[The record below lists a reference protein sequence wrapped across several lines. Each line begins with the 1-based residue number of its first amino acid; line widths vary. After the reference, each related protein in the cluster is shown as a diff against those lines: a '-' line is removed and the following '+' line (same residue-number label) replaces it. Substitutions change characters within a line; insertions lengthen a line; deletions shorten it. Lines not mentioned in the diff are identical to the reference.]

1 MQSLPDDDGHVA
13 APGLGESRGPRGL
26 VALERDECLAL
37 LGQHRVGRVAVVDRD
52 DLPFIVPVNYV
63 MVRDTLVF
71 RTDPGTKLD
80 GLRRRPVAFQVDS
93 IDEARRTGW
102 SVLVQ
107 GIAHEASPHDLV
119 GADPEPWTEAGSHWV
134 QVVPRCISGRR
145 FERDDGASA
154 R

>member
-1 MQSLPDDDGHVA
+1 MQSPADDGHLPRRA
-13 APGLGESRGPRGL
+13 GGLGDSRPRLL

-37 LGQHRVGRVAVVDRD
+37 LAQHRIGRVAVVDRD

-63 MVRDTLVF
+63 MVRDTPVF
-71 RTDPGTKLD
+71 RTDQGTKLD

-93 IDEARRTGW
+93 VDDARRTGW

-119 GADPEPWTEAGSHWV
+119 GADPEPWTRAGAHWI
-134 QVVPRCISGRR
+134 QVVARCISGRR
-145 FERDDGASA
+145 FEPDDDASS